1 MENRKNL
8 WSAEGFLPKKNFYR
22 AKRVSL
28 QFEIWKGTVS
38 QSGPGD
44 EFRGNVKINVSWTSG
59 SHISR
64 FLSIVTENHDMD
76 SILVDCR
83 FADSWGLDW
92 PDNSENH
99 PSNDQTFQTS
109 VQTYGQLII

>member
-1 MENRKNL
+1 MLKD
-8 WSAEGFLPKKNFYR
+8 FYPKKLLPSQASELTVRN
-22 AKRVSL
+22 L
-28 QFEIWKGTVS
+28 EGHVS
-38 QSGPGD
+38 QSGPVD